1 VRPIEATAESVVN
14 KVIVAR
20 VVTVEIAVPPPIVT
34 GAEIAVTAD
43 VVAAGGAAR
52 AEVFSEDRHAA

>member
-14 KVIVAR
+14 E
-20 VVTVEIAVPPPIVT
+20 VTVEIAVPPPIVA
-34 GAEIAVTAD
+34 GAEIEVTAD

-52 AEVFSEDRHAA
+52 AEVYSEDRHAA